1 MLLTG
6 VQDEKATLGNVASV
20 SSFSIKAT
28 AKSFAILSSSLY
40 SNKIR
45 AIVQELGAN
54 AKDSHKE
61 AGKEDVPFEV
71 HLPSIYEPFFHIR
84 DFGVGLDHEQV
95 MNLYTTYF
103 ASTKNDS
110 NDYVGAL
117 GLGSKTPFSYTTN
130 FSVIAI
136 KNGRQGVYTAFID
149 DNGIPSIA
157 LMSETTTEEC
167 NGVTISFSVNS
178 NSDMRAFKD
187 EVISVYSY
195 FKVKPNIIGDQKVTF
210 QTVNYIQENIIPGVH
225 LTRRNPSNALM
236 GEISYPIDRSQFN
249 HNPVFERLLNCGL
262 TIEFNIG
269 ELDIQ
274 ANREG
279 LSYIAL
285 TKQNIE
291 TKLKCLS
298 ESLVTILEKDLQT
311 TVNLWEQ
318 AKFLI
323 EKKREVLWEPAVVA
337 YLKKHPSPLFSNNAW
352 LFDIWDDKAAAHNI
366 YIESYHLLPGRMHAI
381 KGKNRNVTNT
391 AWQADAA
398 SKNLFVIGDLKK
410 GNVQR
415 AKFAMKRIVHSA
427 HAFLM
432 LPNDP
437 SLPMDVDGFLKE
449 LHNPT
454 SIIKA
459 SDVKIETNKTANKT
473 LNNDVLILTKDSNS
487 RGQEKTYWASCN
499 MSFDDCE
506 DDEDDSDAA
515 ISQDDD
521 TVFCYVDLSKNT
533 ITSTHAF
540 FDRYNID
547 QVYGICG
554 GCGIPKIRD
563 LAIYG
568 VRKNAKKFVLELSNW
583 IPFEEYMKQ
592 CVSAITEDEVKLVLN
607 RKYLSDNLIKENI
620 DVKHLIKD
628 PNSPFLGFVETF
640 KDIKVSYGQPQ
651 HLDILFSMF
660 GTEDQQ
666 KQYKKW
672 VDDYELALRR
682 AAQTYPLLDQMAR
695 RYSSIPKELRAEY
708 INDLDELNTLRQQR
722 EINK

>member
-225 LTRRNPSNALM
+225 LTRRNTSNALM

-291 TKLKCLS
+291 TKLKYLS
-298 ESLVTILEKDLQT
+298 DSLVTILEKDLQSIT
-311 TVNLWEQ
+311 NLWEQ

-352 LFDIWDDKAAAHNI
+352 LFNIWDDKAAAHNI

-415 AKFAMKRIVHSA
+415 AKFAMKRIVHSTY
-427 HAFLM
+427 AFLM
-432 LPNDP
+432 LPVDP
-437 SLPMDVDGFLKE
+437 SLPMDVDSFLKE
-449 LHNPT
+449 IHNPT

-473 LNNDVLILTKDSNS
+473 VNNDVLILTKDSNS

-506 DDEDDSDAA
+506 DDEEDSDAA
-515 ISQDDD
+515 MSEDDD

-554 GCGIPKIRD
+554 GCGIPQIRD

-568 VRKNAKKFVLELSNW
+568 VRKNAKKVVLELSNW

-651 HLDILFSMF
+651 NLDILFSMF

-682 AAQTYPLLDQMAR
+682 AAQTYPLLDHIAR
-695 RYSSIPKELRAEY
+695 RYSLIPKELRAEY

>member
-6 VQDEKATLGNVASV
+6 VQDEKATLGNVTSV

-130 FSVIAI
+130 FSVTAI

-157 LMSETTTEEC
+157 LMSETTTEDC

-187 EVISVYSY
+187 EVASVYSY
-195 FKVKPNIIGDQKVTF
+195 FKVKPNITGDQQVTF
-210 QTVNYIQENIIPGVH
+210 QLVNYIQENIIPGVH
-225 LTRRNPSNALM
+225 LTRRNISNALM
-236 GEISYPIDRSQFN
+236 GEISYPINRSQFN
-249 HNPVFERLLNCGL
+249 HNPVFERLLSCGL

-269 ELDIQ
+269 ELDVQ

-285 TKQNIE
+285 TKQSIE
-291 TKLKCLS
+291 NKLKLLS
-298 ESLVTILEKDLQT
+298 DSLVSVLEKDLQSIT
-311 TVNLWEQ
+311 NLWEQ

-323 EKKREVLWEPAVVA
+323 EKKREALWDPVVTA
-337 YLKKHPSPLFSNNAW
+337 YLKTHPSPLCSNNVW
-352 LFDIWDDKAAAHNI
+352 LFNICDEKAATYNI
-366 YIESYHLLPGRMHAI
+366 CIESYHLLPGRMHAI
-381 KGKNRNVTNT
+381 KGKNRNTTNT
-391 AWQADAA
+391 AWQVDVA
-398 SKNLFVIGDLKK
+398 SKNLFVVGDLKK

-415 AKFAMKRIVHSA
+415 AKFAMKRIVHSTYT
-427 HAFLM
+427 FLM

-437 SLPMDVDGFLKE
+437 SLPMNVDGFLKE
-449 LHNPT
+449 IHSPT
-454 SIIKA
+454 STIKA
-459 SDVKIETNKTANKT
+459 SDVKIETNKTANKP
-473 LNNDVLILTKDSNS
+473 LNNDVLILTKDSNT
-487 RGQEKTYWASCN
+487 RGREKTYWASCN

-506 DDEDDSDAA
+506 DD
-515 ISQDDD
+515 D
-521 TVFCYVDLSKNT
+521 TIFCYVDLSKNT

-540 FDRYNID
+540 FDRYPVD
-547 QVYGICG
+547 QIYSICDE
-554 GCGIPKIRD
+554 CGIPKIRD

-568 VRKNAKKFVLELSNW
+568 VRKNAKKFVSELSNW
-583 IPFEEYMKQ
+583 IPFEDYMNR

-607 RKYLSDNLIKENI
+607 RKYLSNNLIKENV

-651 HLDILFSMF
+651 NLDILFSMF

-672 VDDYELALRR
+672 VDDYELALRQ
-682 AAQTYPLLDQMAR
+682 AARTYPILDQTAR
-695 RYSSIPKELRAEY
+695 RCYFSIPKELRAEY